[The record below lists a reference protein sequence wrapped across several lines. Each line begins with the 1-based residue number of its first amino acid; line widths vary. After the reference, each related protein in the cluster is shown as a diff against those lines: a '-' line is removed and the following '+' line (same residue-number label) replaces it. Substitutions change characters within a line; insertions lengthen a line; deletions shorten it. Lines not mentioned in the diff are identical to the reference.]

1 MRRFDLSPSSSSFL
15 VGRDPAVTNLGNNL
29 TPVKLNSGRVS
40 RSHLLLK
47 LEGGEWWAQDLGSTN
62 TTIYQGEGKL
72 LAGEPTVLPSDRP
85 CRFLVGGFLVVLHQ
99 PRGKAYV
106 EVHDPHDAGLE
117 DAGAATT
124 RMESLSNPLKKL
136 ARKASK
142 LMGK

>member
-1 MRRFDLSPSSSSFL
+1 M
-15 VGRDPAVTNLGNNL
+15 TNLGNNL

-62 TTIYQGEGKL
+62 TTVYQGVGKL
-72 LAGEPTVLPSDRP
+72 IAGEPTVLPSDRP
-85 CRFLVGGFLVVLHQ
+85 CRFLVGGFLVVLNQ

-106 EVHDPHDAGLE
+106 EVHDPHDSGLS

-124 RMESLSNPLKKL
+124 RMESLSSPLKKL